1 MQCAES
7 IYAICT
13 DIYILLVGMCYEMSP
28 ECDAVDG
35 DVVALVASCSCCS
48 CRTVA
53 MPNAA

>member
-1 MQCAES
+1 MCRV
-7 IYAICT
+7 YICYMHRY
-13 DIYILLVGMCYEMSP
+13 IYILLVGMCYEMSP